1 MTPPHRFLIIET
13 MKIGLNVILLYAFT
27 LAALLFSAYK
37 DRKKTKKAVLK
48 GLKSLNN
55 ILPQFIT
62 VLVIVSIVLSL
73 FDEALMTRILGED
86 SGFLST
92 IGAAV
97 VGSITLIPGFIAFPV
112 ASELLRSG
120 AGIVPVAT
128 FISTLM
134 MVGIVTLPMEIEYLG
149 KRAAVIRNTLAF
161 GFSFPAAL
169 FVAWVVAL

>member
-1 MTPPHRFLIIET
+1 

-149 KRAAVIRNTLAF
+149 KRAA
-161 GFSFPAAL
+161 
-169 FVAWVVAL
+169 